1 VRISGVY
8 LPDDLTATE
17 AAVRRALEQ
26 LRLPPS
32 AARLWLSSAAGRL
45 DRPAEWALDYDPD
58 LELATFEVLLDSRL
72 VFGIDDLLPQVRPA
86 TRVE

>member
-1 VRISGVY
+1 VRISGAY

-17 AAVRRALEQ
+17 AGIRRALEQ

-45 DRPAEWALDYDPD
+45 DQPAEWLLDYDPD

-72 VFGIDDLLPQVRPA
+72 VFGIDDLLPQGRSTAQVD
-86 TRVE
+86 